1 MSQTTVQ
8 GAFLANNSVTRIKV
22 LDRSLSGTELANNLT
37 ISSNVVFQ
45 GSNTHIKS
53 ANTTLSGSNTFISG
67 SQLRVVSAN
76 TLFSSNVNFANT
88 IGNVKPVIN
97 FASANV
103 QGLPAGGAQP
113 GETTVFTAAQ
123 RFATVGFTAGSNTG
137 TSTVTLNLANNNYFD
152 ITLAN
157 NIVMANP
164 TGTSNTQGGSIFM
177 TQDGTG
183 NRTVTFGQYWR
194 FPSGSA
200 PSLSSS
206 ANAQDR
212 IDYVV
217 KSANSIHA
225 SVTLDLLG
233 T

>member
-1 MSQTTVQ
+1 MSQTVVQ
-8 GAFLANNSVTRIKV
+8 GAFLANNSVTSIKV
-22 LDRSLSGTELANNLT
+22 LDRSLSGTEFANNLT
-37 ISSNVVFQ
+37 VSSNTTFSGANLVI
-45 GSNTHIKS
+45 SS
-53 ANTTLSGSNTFISG
+53 ANTQITSTNTVFTG
-67 SQLRVVSAN
+67 HVQ
-76 TLFSSNVNFANT
+76 FA
-88 IGNVKPVIN
+88 
-97 FASANV
+97 AANV

-123 RFATVGFTAGSNTG
+123 RFAPVGFTAGSNTG

-164 TGTSNTQGGSIFM
+164 SGTSNTQGGSIFL

-183 NRTVTFGQYWR
+183 SRTVTFGQYWR